1 MVITGR
7 ADQAQT
13 LCFADSCLA
22 TALQPALATCCSDN
36 AVLSSSKSLRGVH
49 SYALSQHGLS
59 TARSLSLAQCA
70 YREKKINDAVRFAQE
85 TLSPLRGIMS
95 HRSTDYDAML
105 HDTVALI
112 AYEEPEVSNAYSAC
126 S

>member
-1 MVITGR
+1 MV
-7 ADQAQT
+7 
-13 LCFADSCLA
+13 
-22 TALQPALATCCSDN
+22 
-36 AVLSSSKSLRGVH
+36 SSMP
-49 SYALSQHGLS
+49 
-59 TARSLSLAQCA
+59 RSLSLAYRA
-70 YREKKINDAVRFAQE
+70 YREKKVNDAVRFAQE

-112 AYEEPEVSNAYSAC
+112 AYEEPEVSSIDSAC